1 MRTITMYD
9 VLRQLDRRR
18 FLGFSIWEFSLRSLP
33 RLYGRIFLRDIV
45 LRHPIRTLNGM
56 LAYRRFDQG
65 GRCEGDITYLYDGT
79 ETDLREGI
87 VETDGDFLVALGFCQ
102 KPLGAPGLGC
112 PAGRFNHDCHT
123 LASDPTPGNADRANR
138 LPIPCRDCDVR
149 AIGLA
154 ALQAG
159 AVVYIMT
166 SAADIAHH
174 LFIPTLENRR
184 FRYGL
189 FLQCAYSIPTM
200 VLPLLICRI
209 QSLLVGYGTGDCRD
223 YAQFLRAD
231 EGTKDERTHLNPTA
245 RARVLDL
252 LHDVASVRRAR
263 GQHGYRVRRE
273 GPLYVP
279 AGRL

>member
-1 MRTITMYD
+1 MYD
-9 VLRQLDRRR
+9 VLHQLDRRR

-33 RLYGRIFLRDIV
+33 RLYGHIFLRDVV
-45 LRHPIRTLNGM
+45 LRHPLRTLNGM
-56 LAYRRFDQG
+56 LAYRRFHQE
-65 GRCEGDITYLYDGT
+65 GRCEGDITHLYDGT

-87 VETDGDFLVALGFCQ
+87 LETDGDFLVALGFCQ
-102 KPLGAPGLGC
+102 KPLGAPGPGC
-112 PAGRFNHDCHT
+112 PAGRFNHDCRV
-123 LASDPTPGNADRANR
+123 LARDPMPEIDDQADR

-174 LFIPTLENRR
+174 LFIPALENRR
-184 FRYGL
+184 FRFGL
-189 FLQCAYSIPTM
+189 FLQCAYSMPAM

-209 QSLLVGYGTGDCRD
+209 RSLLVEYSAGDCRD
-223 YAQFLRAD
+223 YPQFLLAD
-231 EGTKDERTHLNPTA
+231 EGTKDEHTYLSSTA
-245 RARVLDL
+245 HARVLDF
-252 LHDVASVRRAR
+252 LHGVALGRQAR
-263 GQHGYRVRRE
+263 GQHDYRFRRE

-279 AGRL
+279 AGKP